1 MLPELLVIQHVDRE
15 GPDRIANWAHTKGIT
30 VQRIRPDQGE
40 ALPAVDDQKSAVAV
54 LLGGPMGV
62 NERQQPALHWLEQ
75 ELAWLKQW
83 LAQGRPALG
92 ICLGAQLLCVA
103 SGGSIEPL
111 SAGDPAHPLQ
121 EVGFGPISWQ
131 RSAAEVPWLQGIP
144 PHQLVLHWHGDRCR
158 LSGQA
163 ELLASSLHCP
173 EQAFQIGQHAVGLQF
188 HVEASPINV
197 ERWIAADQAFIRSA
211 GTSGERIKRDQKRF
225 QSTLERE
232 GNLLLDQL
240 LNHLMAQA

>member
-1 MLPELLVIQHVDRE
+1 MA
-15 GPDRIANWAHTKGIT
+15 G
-30 VQRIRPDQGE
+30 
-40 ALPAVDDQKSAVAV
+40 S
-54 LLGGPMGV
+54 
-62 NERQQPALHWLEQ
+62 
-75 ELAWLKQW
+75 
-83 LAQGRPALG
+83 GRPALG

-103 SGGSIEPL
+103 SGAASNH
-111 SAGDPAHPLQ
+111 SAPEILPILK

-131 RSAAEVPWLQGIP
+131 KAAAEVPWLQGIP
-144 PHQLVLHWHGDRCR
+144 THQLVLHWHGDRCR
-158 LSGQA
+158 LSEHA
-163 ELLASSLHCP
+163 ELLASTLHCP